1 MIIYKQSLIQSSPR
15 ESLKCVPLSLFY
27 RREWTHAECQHLARD
42 VPFNSSKGRTQTSI
56 HQAAIMCIREH
67 RKQVFLPPF
76 SQGGTML
83 GQVHKVLWGV
93 PAGKAEFGSGPF
105 LQLWA
110 FSFLLQP
117 TAYLLSRAEQ
127 LWIQSILWALV
138 PLCPFPPDL
147 SARSVLPG
155 ANSPSGI
162 PHSGHERLLAL
173 RHQTWPVGFSCPFC
187 PSSFTSGFLRL
198 WPQCPP
204 GLLSAP
210 LRSSFPYSSTH
221 QSILV
226 S

>member
-1 MIIYKQSLIQSSPR
+1 MCCSTVAKAGRRLPSTKLSSCASGNTGSRSSYLP
-15 ESLKCVPLSLFY
+15 
-27 RREWTHAECQHLARD
+27 
-42 VPFNSSKGRTQTSI
+42 SSKGAPCLDKCTKS
-56 HQAAIMCIREH
+56 C
-67 RKQVFLPPF
+67 
-76 SQGGTML
+76 G
-83 GQVHKVLWGV
+83 GV
-93 PAGKAEFGSGPF
+93 PAGKAELGSDPF

-110 FSFLLQP
+110 LSFLLQP
-117 TAYLLSRAEQ
+117 TAYPLSRAEQ
-127 LWIQSILWALV
+127 LWIQSILRALV

-147 SARSVLPG
+147 SACPVLLG

-162 PHSGHERLLAL
+162 PHSGQERLLAL
-173 RHQTWPVGFSCPFC
+173 RHWTWPVGFLCPFC